1 MMRVLLINGHQRYEG
16 FAEGRLNQT
25 IVDAAERQLTAAGH
39 EVRTTIVESGY
50 DIAGE
55 LEKYRWADALFVQ
68 TPVYWMSVPY
78 LFKKYIDEVYTS
90 GIGEVLYKD
99 DGRTRS
105 DPSKKY
111 GSGGLLNGKK
121 YMLSTT
127 WNAPLESFEDP
138 AQFFEGR
145 GVDGVFMWLH
155 KVYQFFGMEPLPTF
169 SCYDVLKSA
178 EVEEDLRRLR
188 EHLDGAFPGG
198 DA

>member
-1 MMRVLLINGHQRYEG
+1 MRVLLINGHQRYEG

-178 EVEEDLRRLR
+178 EVEEDLRRLQ

>member
-1 MMRVLLINGHQRYEG
+1 MRVLLINGHQRYEG